1 MGHRECHL
9 SLRIQISEPGEGA
22 MDEQRPEDQLDE
34 ELMDP
39 PAGTVVADLGGGQDA
54 SADSSG

>member
-1 MGHRECHL
+1 
-9 SLRIQISEPGEGA
+9 

-54 SADSSG
+54 SADNSG